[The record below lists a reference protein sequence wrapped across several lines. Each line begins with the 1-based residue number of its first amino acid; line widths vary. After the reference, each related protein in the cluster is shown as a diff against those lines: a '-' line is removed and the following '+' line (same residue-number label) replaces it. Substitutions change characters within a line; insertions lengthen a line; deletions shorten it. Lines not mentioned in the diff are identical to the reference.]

1 MNDAIDSSQKPE
13 ILVFVGGGTGGHLF
27 PAIAIA
33 DEVQRMKPDARISF
47 IGTKNKIESRV
58 VPERGYAFDTIWIS
72 GFTRS
77 LTLKNLLFPLKVL
90 VSLVQSYSI
99 LRRLRPSVVV
109 GTGGFVTGPV
119 VYMATLMGIPTLIQ
133 EQNSYPGVTTRLLAR
148 RVREVHLTFEGTKR
162 YLKTGVNAFVSGNP
176 VRKSIGSIPRAE
188 GLREFSL
195 STDKPVMLVL
205 GGSLGAASINRAVE
219 SNLAALMELGM
230 QIVWQTGT
238 AGYERCAA
246 SAGRWSDSVRVQ
258 EFIERMEYAYAAA
271 DFALCRAGATTV
283 AELTLA
289 GIPSVLVPYP
299 HAAADHQT
307 ENARALVNGGA
318 AVMIKDAEVEGQ
330 IVAAIRPLAGD
341 AQKRKAMGG
350 QARRL
355 AHPGA
360 STTIASAAIA
370 LAQS

>member
-1 MNDAIDSSQKPE
+1 MNDDSSQKPE
-13 ILVFVGGGTGGHLF
+13 QVTMVFVGGGTGGHLF

-33 DEVQRMKPDARISF
+33 EEVKRMKPGARISF
-47 IGTKNKIESRV
+47 VGTKNRIEGRV

-77 LTLKNLLFPLKVL
+77 LALKNLLFPLKVL
-90 VSLVQSYSI
+90 VSLMQSFFL
-99 LRRLRPSVVV
+99 LRRRRPSVVV

-119 VYMATLMGIPTLIQ
+119 VFMASLMGIPTLIQ
-133 EQNSYPGVTTRLLAR
+133 EQNSYPGVTTRLLAG

-162 YLKTGVNAFVSGNP
+162 YLRAGVNAWVSGNP
-176 VRKSIGSIPRAE
+176 VRQSIGTTARAE

-195 STDKPVMLVL
+195 SAEKPALLVL

-219 SNLAALMELGM
+219 NNLAALMDLGI

-238 AGYERCAA
+238 ADYERCAA
-246 SAGRWSDSVRVQ
+246 SASAWSASVRLQ
-258 EFIERMEYAYAAA
+258 KFIERMEYAYAAA
-271 DFALCRAGATTV
+271 DLALCRAGATTV

-289 GIPSVLVPYP
+289 GIPSILVPYP

-318 AVMIKDAEVEGQ
+318 AVLIRDADIGEK
-330 IVAAIRPLAGD
+330 IVGAIQSLVGD
-341 AQKRKAMGG
+341 PRKRKAMGE
-350 QARRL
+350 QARAL
-355 AHPGA
+355 AHPRA

-370 LAQS
+370 LAQ